1 MTPEPIEIVGA
12 RARLYRDAPSWD
24 GIRTAAIG
32 DFSAPGVE
40 AGTALLA
47 AAAERLRGE
56 GFAALVGPMS
66 GDTWHSYRLVTES
79 DGSKPFPLEP
89 VNGPFD
95 LAAFAGA
102 GFVPVSTYVSTRGL
116 LADAVT
122 GRQRALPGLAIE
134 RWDGKSSEALITGLH
149 AISLAAFDRNRF
161 YKPITLDAFTALYA
175 PLVPR
180 IDPRLVLFGRQDG
193 RIVSFLFAYPD
204 FSEGP
209 KPQTL
214 IFKSW
219 ATIVPG
225 AGQPL
230 VDSLNRSALDMG
242 YSRFIHALMHDDGR
256 SQARS
261 RYHHAGVFRRYA
273 LMGRLL
279 RAAGGAGAPTAAG
292 GPAASGAGG

>member
-1 MTPEPIEIVGA
+1 MTAPEPIEIAGA

-24 GIRTAAIG
+24 GLRTAAIG
-32 DFSAPGVE
+32 EFSTPGAE
-40 AGTALLA
+40 AGRALLDA
-47 AAAERLRGE
+47 AADRLRGE

-95 LAAFAGA
+95 LAAFADA
-102 GFVPVSTYVSTRGL
+102 GFAPVSHYVSTRGL
-116 LADAVT
+116 IADALA
-122 GRQRALPGLAIE
+122 GRRRALPGLAVSA
-134 RWDGKSSEALITGLH
+134 WDGKSSDALIAGLH
-149 AISLAAFDRNRF
+149 EISLAAFAHNRF
-161 YKPITLDAFTALYA
+161 YKPVTLEAFTALYA

-180 IDPRLVLFGRQDG
+180 VDPRLILFGRIEG

-204 FSEGP
+204 FSEGA
-209 KPQTL
+209 KAERL

-230 VDSLNRSALDMG
+230 VDTLNRSAAGMG

-261 RYHHAGVFRRYA
+261 RYNHATVFRRYA
-273 LMGRLL
+273 LMGRKL
-279 RAAGGAGAPTAAG
+279 
-292 GPAASGAGG
+292 GPAAGEAATG

>member
-1 MTPEPIEIVGA
+1 MTPEPIEIAGA
-12 RARLYRDAPSWD
+12 KARLYRDAPGWD
-24 GIRTAAIG
+24 GIRTAAVG
-32 DFSAPGVE
+32 EFVAPSAE
-40 AGTALLA
+40 AGAQLLNETAD
-47 AAAERLRGE
+47 RLRAE
-56 GFAALVGPMS
+56 GFGALIGPMS

-89 VNGPFD
+89 VNGPYD
-95 LAAFAGA
+95 RAAFAAA
-102 GFVPVSTYVSTRGL
+102 GFAPVSRYVSTRGL
-116 LADAVT
+116 LADALG
-122 GRQRALPGLAIE
+122 GRQRSLPGLDVAT
-134 RWDGKSSEALITGLH
+134 WDGKSSAALIAGLH
-149 AISLAAFDRNRF
+149 GISLAAFAGNRF
-161 YKPITLDAFTALYA
+161 YKPIDLEAFTALYA

-180 IDPRLVLFGRQDG
+180 IDPRLVLFGRFED

-209 KPQTL
+209 KPETL

-230 VDSLNRSALDMG
+230 VDALNRSAAGMG

-261 RYHHAGVFRRYA
+261 RYHHATVFRRYA
-273 LMGRLL
+273 LMGRKL
-279 RAAGGAGAPTAAG
+279 
-292 GPAASGAGG
+292 GPAADGSSG

>member
-1 MTPEPIEIVGA
+1 MTPEPIEIAGA
-12 RARLYRDAPSWD
+12 KARLYRDAPGWD
-24 GIRTAAIG
+24 GLRTAALG
-32 DFSAPGVE
+32 DFSAPSAE
-40 AGTALLA
+40 AGTALLNA
-47 AAAERLRGE
+47 AAARLRGE

-66 GDTWHSYRLVTES
+66 GDTWRSYRLVTES

-95 LAAFAGA
+95 LAAFAAA
-102 GFVPVSTYVSTRGL
+102 GLVPVSTYVSTRGL
-116 LADAVT
+116 LADAVA
-122 GRQRALPGLAIE
+122 GRQRPLPGLGIE
-134 RWDGKSSEALITGLH
+134 RWDGKSSDALIAGLH
-149 AISLAAFDRNRF
+149 EISLAAFDQNRF
-161 YKPITLDAFTALYA
+161 YKPISLEAFTALYA

-180 IDPRLVLFGRQDG
+180 LDPRLVLFGRKDG
-193 RIVSFLFAYPD
+193 HIVSFLFAYPD

-209 KPQTL
+209 KSQTL

-230 VDSLNRSALDMG
+230 VDVLNRSALDLG

-261 RYHHAGVFRRYA
+261 RYHHATIFRRYA
-273 LMGRLL
+273 LMGRKL
-279 RAAGGAGAPTAAG
+279 
-292 GPAASGAGG
+292 GPIPG